1 MMKVGIVG
9 TGAVARKH
17 AQAFRNIGFELV
29 ACTNTTAESG
39 HRFASEW
46 STQFVPTVEELCRH
60 PRVELVDVCTFPE
73 SRLKAVELSAQAGKH
88 VQVEKPIAT
97 NLETA
102 RRMIDVA
109 QRAGIV
115 LGVVSQH
122 RFDTA
127 SIFLKEAI
135 AAGRLGR
142 LLQCDAYVKWYR
154 SAQYYARPIKGSW
167 KTEGGGALISQA
179 IHQVDLL
186 RWFAGPVRQ
195 VFGQWNLGGVHA
207 IESEDLVNA
216 VIRYGNGAAGVIQAS
231 TAIWPG
237 YPERIEVH
245 GTDGTAVI
253 TGDRLSVWD
262 VQDDSGSPP
271 PLAEAAQSGAADPMA
286 ISLEP
291 FERQFRNFAEAVH
304 SRTQPL
310 VSGEEGYLSLQLVDA
325 IYQSCRGNQ
334 PVVLS

>member
-1 MMKVGIVG
+1 MRVGFIG

-17 AQAFRNIGFELV
+17 AQAFRNIGCELV
-29 ACTNTTAESG
+29 ACTNATTDSG
-39 HRFASEW
+39 RRFAAEHGIEFV
-46 STQFVPTVEELCRH
+46 STIEELCRH
-60 PRVELVDVCTFPE
+60 PRVEVVDVCTFPE
-73 SRLKAVELSAQAGKH
+73 LRLPAVELCAQTGKH

-102 RRMIDVA
+102 RQMIAVA
-109 QRAGIV
+109 RQAGIV

-127 SIFLKEAI
+127 SMFLRQAI

-154 SAQYYARPIKGSW
+154 SAEYYARPSKGSW

-195 VFGQWNLGGVHA
+195 VFGQWTLGGLHA
-207 IESEDLVNA
+207 IESEDFVSA
-216 VIRYGNGAAGVIQAS
+216 VIRYASGASGVIQAS

-245 GTDGTAVI
+245 GSKGTAVI
-253 TGDRLSVWD
+253 AGDCLSVWD
-262 VQDDSGSPP
+262 VRDDNGPPP
-271 PLAEAAQSGAADPMA
+271 PLAQEGCSGAADPMA
-286 ISLEP
+286 ISLES
-291 FERQFRNFAEAVH
+291 FERQFQNFAQAV
-304 SRTQPL
+304 RCGTQPL
-310 VSGEEGYLSLQLVDA
+310 VSGDEGYLSLQLVDA
-325 IYQSCRGNQ
+325 IYRSCRSNQ
-334 PVVLS
+334 PVMLD

>member
-1 MMKVGIVG
+1 MRVGIAG

-29 ACTNTTAESG
+29 SCTNPSTESG

-46 STQFVPTVEELCRH
+46 SIDFVPSVEDLCRD
-60 PRVELVDVCTFPE
+60 PRVEMVDVCTFPE
-73 SRLKAVELSAQAGKH
+73 YRLQAVELCARAGKH

-102 RRMIDVA
+102 RRMIDA
-109 QRAGIV
+109 AHNAGIV

-127 SIFLKEAI
+127 SMFLHDAI
-135 AAGRLGR
+135 AAGRLGK
-142 LLQCDAYVKWYR
+142 LLQCDAYIKWYR
-154 SAQYYARPIKGSW
+154 SAHYYSRPIKGSW

-186 RWFAGPVRQ
+186 RWFAGPVHQ
-195 VFGQWNLGGVHA
+195 VFGEWNLGGLHA

-216 VIRYGNGAAGVIQAS
+216 VMRYQNGACGVIQAS
-231 TAIWPG
+231 TAMWPG

-245 GTDGTAVI
+245 GTKGSAII
-253 TGDRLSVWD
+253 TGDRLSAWD
-262 VQDDSGSPP
+262 VQEDSGPPP
-271 PLAEAAQSGAADPMA
+271 PLSDAAKSGAADPMA

-291 FERQFRNFAEAVH
+291 FERQFRNFAEAVRC
-304 SRTQPL
+304 RTQPL

-325 IYQSCRGNQ
+325 IYRSCKSNQ
-334 PVVLS
+334 TVAIV